1 MTHNIQGTRE
11 IFNEISTERK
21 FYTGETDDA
30 SMLNFFVLGGLSKLR
45 VGPGGSVLSYHPR
58 VRLVRQNGPQL
69 RL

>member
-1 MTHNIQGTRE
+1 MN
-11 IFNEISTERK
+11 FFTEREL
-21 FYTGETDDA
+21 FTGETDDA
-30 SMLNFFVLGGLSKLR
+30 SMSNFFVLSGLSELR